1 MGKLLAIDGSTKATG
16 WSIYDIETK
25 ELLEYGVFKQDA
37 SEEKDTRRRIIY
49 MINGIDSVLNS
60 HNDVVEIFMEDV
72 PPTVQNAVTVKMLSI
87 LQGGVIGLSMKYK
100 ISIDIDNFVLPNIWH
115 SDFDILK
122 SKGDL
127 KEQSV
132 NLANELL
139 GTHFIYKS
147 KSSKFNE
154 DDISDAVLIGYWRL
168 HKDELREKKAPKKA
182 VQRKKRQVVK

>member
-16 WSIYDIETK
+16 WSIYDIESK
-25 ELLEYGVFKQDA
+25 QLLEYGVFKNDK
-37 SEEKDTRRRIIY
+37 EKDTRTRIIY
-49 MINGIDSVLNS
+49 MINGIDELI
-60 HNDVVEIFMEDV
+60 HNHQDIVEIFMEDV
-72 PPTVQNAVTVKMLSI
+72 PPSVQNAVTVKMLSI
-87 LQGGVIGLSMKYK
+87 LQGGVIGLSMKYEVNM
-100 ISIDIDNFVLPNIWH
+100 SLDSFVLPNVWH
-115 SDFDILK
+115 SDYQILK

-139 GTHFIYKS
+139 GLNLIYKS

-182 VQRKKRQVVK
+182 VQRKKR